1 MCAQVPGGARG
12 RPHDRAAE
20 PVVAATHVQRG
31 ACRSAAATCAATLGD
46 VAAGRVCR
54 CGVQAE
60 PITCASIELFLHTFA
75 PFGVSAAAMRP
86 GYGLAEHTVYVSD
99 SGAEVL
105 LVSKEELE
113 VHGRVVE
120 VFERMPLAELLTS
133 SASLLSLLSWLSWL
147 SWLSVVSALYRL
159 SAYGVNR

>member
-1 MCAQVPGGARG
+1 
-12 RPHDRAAE
+12 
-20 PVVAATHVQRG
+20 
-31 ACRSAAATCAATLGD
+31 
-46 VAAGRVCR
+46 
-54 CGVQAE
+54 
-60 PITCASIELFLHTFA
+60 
-75 PFGVSAAAMRP
+75 
-86 GYGLAEHTVYVSD
+86 VYVSD